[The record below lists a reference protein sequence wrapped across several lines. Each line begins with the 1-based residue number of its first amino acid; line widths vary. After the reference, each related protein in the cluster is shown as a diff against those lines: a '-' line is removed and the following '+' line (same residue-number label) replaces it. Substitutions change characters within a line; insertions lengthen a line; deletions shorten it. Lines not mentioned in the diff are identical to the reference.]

1 VTGNALVWRITRSV
15 HAANPLSGEGAARA
29 GNRWNSIGVRVGYTS
44 TSRPLAVLEM
54 LVHVTREGIPEDVVF
69 IPIDVPASLIDE
81 LETPPENW
89 NALPYSDQSR
99 HAGDKWAREKKSA
112 ALLVPSVVL
121 PAERNLLINPLHPQF
136 SKVKIHA
143 PELHAID
150 RRLLR

>member
-1 VTGNALVWRITRSV
+1 VLVWRITRSV

-29 GNRWNSIGVRVGYTS
+29 GSRWNSRGVRVGYTS

-54 LVHVTREGIPEDVVF
+54 LVHVAREGIPEDVVF
-69 IPIDVPASLIDE
+69 IPIEVPASLIDE

-89 NALPYSDQSR
+89 NALPYSDQGR

-136 SKVKIHA
+136 SKMKIHA

-150 RRLLR
+150 RRLLK

>member
-1 VTGNALVWRITRSV
+1 VLVWRITRSV

-29 GNRWNSIGVRVGYTS
+29 GNRWNSRGVRIGYTS

-54 LVHVTREGIPEDVVF
+54 LAHVTREGIPDDVVL
-69 IPIDVPASLIDE
+69 IPIDVPPALIAE
-81 LETPPENW
+81 LERPPQDW
-89 NALPYSDQSR
+89 NALPFGYPGRQ
-99 HAGDKWAREKKSA
+99 AGDQWAREKKSA

-121 PAERNLLINPLHPQF
+121 PAERNLLVNPLHPDF

-143 PELHAID
+143 PEFQAID